1 MKNDRIKQ
9 IHKMYEE
16 GKKLVEA
23 SMGNINELSEIEN
36 MSEREFYIAMRD
48 FFMQQKQKELIKKGI
63 F

>member
-16 GKKLVEA
+16 SKKLVEA
-23 SMGNINELSEIEN
+23 SMGKIDELSEIEN
-36 MSEREFYIAMRD
+36 ISEREFYIVMHD
-48 FFMQQKQKELIKKGI
+48 FFMQQKQKELIEKGI